1 MSLKNNMNKKYVLM
15 SLCQE
20 KQHEKNMFSCL
31 YYELSLHIPSK
42 KWGYFEKEK
51 TWTEISDCRACL

>member
-1 MSLKNNMNKKYVLM
+1 MNKKYVLM